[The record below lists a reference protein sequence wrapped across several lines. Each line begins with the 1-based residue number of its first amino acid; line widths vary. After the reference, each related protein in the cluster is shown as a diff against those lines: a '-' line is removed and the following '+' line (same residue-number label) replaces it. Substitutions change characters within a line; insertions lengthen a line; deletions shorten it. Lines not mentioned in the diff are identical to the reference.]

1 MIQPGVGYTYTN
13 DRRGSSLL
21 IDTVQQA
28 ETPPFSVF
36 EDSTAEGVAILR
48 VSAGT
53 INNSFPTINGTQVGQ
68 ANAYFVRPTSSSIV
82 YLSIPASQTTGAPFP
97 ASTPTLVLA
106 GGSTIPSNSASAAYV
121 GIAKI
126 EAVTV
131 SGTNTTVLTINQLV
145 TGSLWGERFECG
157 SQLDYWFSHI

>member
-1 MIQPGVGYTYTN
+1 MIQPGVGYTFTN

-28 ETPPFSVF
+28 ETPPLSVF

-68 ANAYFVRPTSSSIV
+68 ANAYFARPTSSSIV
-82 YLSIPASQTTGAPFP
+82 YLSIPASQSSGAPFP
-97 ASTPTLVLA
+97 ASTPSLILA

-131 SGTNTTVLTINQLV
+131 PGTDTIVLTISQLT

-157 SQLDYWFSHI
+157 SQLDYWFAHI